1 MHRTRSAEF
10 AAVRLGNGHARS
22 AARAHHRRARLSACR
37 NGASLLA
44 LLTLLTGCA
53 SPYAA
58 DRGALL
64 GGATGA
70 GAGALVGAATG
81 HTLAG
86 TLIGGG
92 LGAITGG
99 AIGAGFDEAEAK
111 NRAMIEATLGQQVAA
126 GAVTIDDVI
135 TMTRAGVD
143 ENLIA
148 NHVRNNG
155 MINTLTA
162 QDLIMLQQ
170 QGVTSTVV
178 QAMQA
183 PPPQR
188 VRQVATP
195 APMIVEPVYYA
206 PPPYWG
212 PYYGAYWG
220 PRCYRPCR
228 GRPGVSWGV
237 AVSN

>member
-1 MHRTRSAEF
+1 MF
-10 AAVRLGNGHARS
+10 A
-22 AARAHHRRARLSACR
+22 
-37 NGASLLA
+37 
-44 LLTLLTGCA
+44 GCA

-92 LGAITGG
+92 LGAVTGG
-99 AIGAGFDEAEAK
+99 AIGAGFDEVEAK
-111 NRAMIEATLGQQVAA
+111 NRAMIEAQLGQQIVP

-135 TMTRAGVD
+135 TMTKSGVNED
-143 ENLIA
+143 LIA
-148 NHVRNNG
+148 THVRNNG
-155 MINTLTA
+155 MVAPLTA
-162 QDLIMLQQ
+162 QDLIALQE
-170 QGVTSTVV
+170 QGVNQRVV
-178 QAMQA
+178 QAMQT
-183 PPPQR
+183 PPPQP
-188 VRQVATP
+188 VRRMAGP
-195 APMIVEPVYYA
+195 APVLVEEVYYA
-206 PPPYWG
+206 PPPPYWG
-212 PYYGAYWG
+212 PYCGPYWG

-237 AVSN
+237 TVAN